1 MKIGLIA
8 GVLLSAAMPLLTSG
22 NELEQNVIKYM
33 PKSMQPNLPGKF
45 KADEIILKRR
55 GHVEALKKF
64 APYILDEYSA
74 IDKAMK
80 WPADTYLNI
89 QVFGV
94 KKNEEKAPHECTSW
108 IVMPDLTAS
117 RTLILHKNRDS
128 SAKRLI
134 AQQRAVKGKYSWIG
148 MGNLGGSG
156 TNMGMNEK
164 ALTVAM
170 NSGDRTREN
179 SEIGLDTVILCRIML
194 ENCATAREA
203 ADMLVDMIK
212 EKAYRHGKAGSIW
225 FIADAESAFVAENN
239 AQHIAVKPVFSG
251 MLIRAN
257 SWDFPE
263 MIPYSIAKPNDI
275 VGNNRREYAVRDYFF
290 NQNDAVNKGVSPEMV
305 AAASRIRSFPED
317 AKCYPLCGKLTNS
330 AATFVIDQEFPQLL
344 SYAVFAFGPPNH
356 TLYLPVPL
364 VVERFPEELL
374 NGSNPD
380 AAFVRFNGKKAWKSD
395 ADVLAVEQKLNLRH
409 RKALSAARRVM
420 RTRNDV
426 KAVRELLNTAF
437 KENCAVFLKDTAN
450 Q

>member
-8 GVLLSAAMPLLTSG
+8 GVLLSAAMPLLTLG

-55 GHVEALKKF
+55 GHVDALKKF

-94 KKNEEKAPHECTSW
+94 KKNEEKAPHECT
-108 IVMPDLTAS
+108 
-117 RTLILHKNRDS
+117 
-128 SAKRLI
+128 
-134 AQQRAVKGKYSWIG
+134 SWIG

-437 KENCAVFLKDTAN
+437 KENCAEFLKETAN